1 MNNLH
6 ENGIFPS
13 VRRVLAIGDIHGD
26 FKSLI
31 MLLKKANIID
41 NYNKW
46 IAGKTYVVQIGDI
59 LDARARVGTW
69 KGGEEE
75 NVIKFLINLNNQAKK
90 FQGRV
95 IFLIGN
101 HEFMNILGDFSYA
114 SPMDIRKMGGIK
126 ERRKYFKIDGKFI
139 KSYASKAYISVKI
152 GDWIFCHG
160 GINQKVSSIYD
171 IEKLNKIYKKF
182 INNNYNENQKIKIIN
197 LFLGNNGILTYRGFG
212 NSKPNCNNLYT
223 TLGNLNG
230 YHMVIGH
237 TIQDKINS
245 KCNNRLW
252 RIDTGMSRVF
262 GLKNTKRIHCLEIL
276 NNGQTVNI
284 I

>member
-1 MNNLH
+1 MNNTN
-6 ENGIFPS
+6 ENGIFSS
-13 VRRVLAIGDIHGD
+13 VRRIIAIGDIHGD
-26 FKSLI
+26 LKSLI
-31 MLLKKANIID
+31 VLLRNANLID

-46 IAGKTYVVQIGDI
+46 IAGKTYIVQIGDI
-59 LDARARVGTW
+59 LDARARIGTW
-69 KGGEEE
+69 KGGEEH

-101 HEFMNILGDFSYA
+101 HELMNILGDFSYA
-114 SPMDIRKMGGIK
+114 SPTDIKKMGGVK
-126 ERRKYFKIDGKFI
+126 ERRKYFEPNGKFI
-139 KSYASKAYISVKI
+139 KSYALKAYVSVKI

-160 GINQKVSSIYD
+160 GINKKISNIYD

-182 INNNYNENQKIKIIN
+182 INNKYNKESMKKIVN
-197 LFLGNNGILTYRGFG
+197 LFLGNNGILNYRGYG
-212 NSKPNCNNLYT
+212 YINPDCSNLYS
-223 TLGNLNG
+223 TLGNLDG
-230 YHMVIGH
+230 HYMVIGH

-245 KCNNRLW
+245 KCNKRLW

-262 GLKNTKRIHCLEIL
+262 GIKNIKRIHCLEIL
-276 NNGQTVNI
+276 NNGQSINI